1 MGWLWEP
8 GVLCPPPRVCPR
20 ARPVPGG
27 HDGAAEVPV
36 PLGSASG
43 GCGEPR
49 GGLGPCGGP
58 GGARL
63 KCNNTAAP
71 GSRAGSPQ
79 GSSRGCGTPPVP
91 KGSPLGGHSEPPRE
105 GGEKGDKQI
114 FWGGG
119 WEGAEQS
126 RVYVCIGGTMGI
138 FWGVLAASSQ
148 GGGAFLVPHTP
159 EALWCAEGRCRRGA
173 VCRWGV
179 PALGTEPPGTLGP
192 LRPRHHTGVGG
203 TPPCHLP
210 SVEGSLRPPAPPEW
224 PGGHWGGGIPSTGGS
239 RLSSL
244 PHRALVNA
252 ELLCFL
258 FFSFLF
264 LFF

>member
-1 MGWLWEP
+1 
-8 GVLCPPPRVCPR
+8 
-20 ARPVPGG
+20 
-27 HDGAAEVPV
+27 
-36 PLGSASG
+36 
-43 GCGEPR
+43 
-49 GGLGPCGGP
+49 
-58 GGARL
+58 
-63 KCNNTAAP
+63 
-71 GSRAGSPQ
+71 
-79 GSSRGCGTPPVP
+79 
-91 KGSPLGGHSEPPRE
+91 
-105 GGEKGDKQI
+105 
-114 FWGGG
+114 
-119 WEGAEQS
+119 
-126 RVYVCIGGTMGI
+126 MGI

-173 VCRWGV
+173 VCGWGV

-210 SVEGSLRPPAPPEW
+210 SAEGSLRPPAPPEW
-224 PGGHWGGGIPSTGGS
+224 PGGHRGGGIPSTGGS

-258 FFSFLF
+258 FFSFFFVSVF
-264 LFF
+264 LILIIIIASNIYPAYLKCSIKTECPSEPGCCLCLWGCAERGGEPGDKDVVWPCPLGAGRMNQPCHSAPKSVCLNWGSFGEIPISVWG